1 MDCAAAREEMLGAD
15 LDELRGSGDTPL
27 AEHLRACAKCRARA
41 DVIVAGHALLATS
54 LAGLK
59 PAADNA
65 GVTRLHKARGYRWV
79 PLPLAAAA
87 IIALLFVGQQGDEAL
102 PNMDAVTRLMFRE
115 TPVVSPTTGQQAMV
129 IEKNNM
135 TIVWL
140 YKGEI
145 Q

>member
-1 MDCAAAREEMLGAD
+1 MLGAD
-15 LDELRGSGDTPL
+15 LDELRARGDTPL
-27 AEHLRACAKCRARA
+27 AEHLRACTECRARA
-41 DVIVAGHALLATS
+41 DVIVAGYASLATS
-54 LAGLK
+54 LVALK
-59 PAADNA
+59 PAPDNA
-65 GVTRLHKARGYRWV
+65 GMTRLHKVRGYRWV

-87 IIALLFVGQQGDEAL
+87 VIALLFVGQQGDEAL

-115 TPVVSPTTGQQAMV
+115 TPVVSPATGQQAMV